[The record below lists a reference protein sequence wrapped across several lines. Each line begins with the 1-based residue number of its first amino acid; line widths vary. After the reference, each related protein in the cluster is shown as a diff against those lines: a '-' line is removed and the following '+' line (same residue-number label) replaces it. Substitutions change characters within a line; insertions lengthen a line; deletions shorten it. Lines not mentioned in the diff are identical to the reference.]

1 MMPTDRFDRQLPVL
15 LDELAQPRTPDYF
28 DDLLGLTA
36 GMRQR
41 PAWTL
46 LERWLPMVDIARQP
60 AFVRQVPW
68 RPIAVLTLILV
79 LLAASLLFVIGSQ
92 QRVPAPFGPA
102 RNGLVAYATGG
113 DIYTADP
120 TTGATKVVVAGP
132 ETDLRPV
139 FSLDGAWLAFER
151 KAADGSGRL
160 YVAKVNGTALTE
172 VTREPLVGITAY
184 AFSPDG
190 REMVISA
197 GPESEPSIHVA
208 KSDGTGVRMV
218 QTGLRAI
225 EPAWRPPDGA
235 EVLYTGFDASEY
247 GGLYAFDADTGKVRT
262 IVEPSTGRYRGAA
275 KWSPD
280 GAQIAYNEWVE
291 SNDMTVRTHIIAADG
306 TGDRLLPTD
315 PDARWEAFKAW
326 SNDGK
331 RLITTRGYTGLGD
344 DVRVAVVPVDGSSPG
359 VEIEYPGSVQLECC
373 SSWESAPDDTTILG
387 TPTDASGQ
395 ALSQVM
401 LDPKTGKSRTVPWS
415 TNSYPAWQRL
425 AP

>member
-28 DDLLGLTA
+28 DELLGLTA
-36 GMRQR
+36 RTRQR
-41 PAWTL
+41 SAWTFI
-46 LERWLPMVDIARQP
+46 ERWLPMVDIARQP
-60 AFVRQVPW
+60 AFARQVPW
-68 RPIAVLTLILV
+68 RPIAVLALILV

-92 QRVPAPFGPA
+92 PRVPAPFGLA
-102 RNGLVAYATGG
+102 RNGLVAYAAGG

-132 ETDLRPV
+132 ETDLGPV
-139 FSLDGAWLAFER
+139 FSLDGARLAFER

-160 YVAKVNGTALTE
+160 YVVKVDGTELTE

-190 REMVISA
+190 RDMVISA
-197 GPESEPSIHVA
+197 GPESKLGIHVA
-208 KSDGTGVRMV
+208 KNDGTGVRMMPTAS
-218 QTGLRAI
+218 QAM

-235 EVLYTGFDASEY
+235 EVLYTGFDAWGF

-262 IVEPSTGRYRGAA
+262 ILEPSTGRYRGSA

-280 GAQIAYNEWVE
+280 GSQIAYNEWVD

-306 TGDRLLPTD
+306 TGDRVLATH
-315 PDARWEAFKAW
+315 PDVRWEAFKAW

-331 RLITTRGYTGLGD
+331 RLITARGYTGLGD
-344 DVRVAVVPVDGSSPG
+344 DVRVAVVPVDGSNLG

-373 SSWESAPDDTTILG
+373 SSWEWAPDDTTILG
-387 TPTDASGQ
+387 IPTDASGQ